1 MFLSQCLGK
10 RSKFIN
16 IAVLIF
22 GIMRWLIFIFLYIL
36 IDIYAFQA
44 VRSLSKSHWLG
55 YLYLLLS
62 LAVLFNLIY
71 HVATWDRHQGFDRPT
86 MFAFGFFLSLFV
98 PKLVLTIIMG
108 AEDVI
113 RLIVGIYG
121 RFLGSSNSFDLAS
134 RRKFLSTVA
143 LGLAAIPFASLL
155 YGMYKGKYRFRVLDY
170 DLYFDD
176 LPDAFNGYKITQIS
190 DVHSGSFDNHKKIG
204 YAVDLVNKQGG
215 DVILFTGDLVNNKAT
230 EMQGWTELFSSLKA
244 PDGVF
249 SILGN
254 HDYGDY
260 VEWYNAEEKRA
271 NLESLKKLQRNMGW
285 DLLLNEHRFLERDGQ
300 RIVLVGVENWG
311 AGFKQVGD
319 IDAAAK
325 GLSASDFKVVM
336 SHDPSYWTEKLKD
349 DPRNYQLTLSGHTHG
364 MQFGIEIPGL
374 VKWSPVQYRY
384 KNWAGIY
391 EHSKRLINVNR
402 GFGFLGYPG
411 RAGIWPEITTIRLHK
426 RTA

>member
-1 MFLSQCLGK
+1 
-10 RSKFIN
+10 
-16 IAVLIF
+16 
-22 GIMRWLIFIFLYIL
+22 MRWFIFIALYIL

-44 VRSLSKSHWLG
+44 FRSLSKNQWLG
-55 YLYLLLS
+55 YMYVLLS

-71 HVATWDRHQGFDRPT
+71 HVAAWDRHQGFDHAT
-86 MFAFGFFLSLFV
+86 MFAFGFFLTLFV
-98 PKLVLTIIMG
+98 PKLLVALFMG
-108 AEDVI
+108 AEDLI
-113 RLIVGIYG
+113 RLIVGTYD
-121 RFLGSSNSFDLAS
+121 RFLGSADHFSIPS
-134 RRKFLSTVA
+134 RRRFLSTIA
-143 LGLAAIPFASLL
+143 LGLAAVPFISLL

-176 LPDAFNGYKITQIS
+176 LPDAFDGYKITQIS
-190 DVHSGSFDNHKKIG
+190 DVHSGSFDNHKKIE
-204 YAVDLVNKQGG
+204 YAVNLVNKQGG
-215 DVILFTGDLVNNKAT
+215 DVILFTGDLVNNKAA

-244 PDGVF
+244 ADGVF

-260 VEWYNAEEKRA
+260 VEWDTEAEKKA
-271 NLESLKKLQRNMGW
+271 NLDSLKNLQRNMGW
-285 DLLLNEHRFLERDGQ
+285 VLLLNEHRFLERGGQ
-300 RIVLVGVENWG
+300 RIALVGVENWG

-319 IDAAAK
+319 IDAASK
-325 GLSASDFKVVM
+325 GLSATDFKVVM

-349 DPRNYQLTLSGHTHG
+349 DPKNYQLTLSGHTHG

-391 EHSKRLINVNR
+391 DHSKRLINVNR

-411 RAGIWPEITTIRLHK
+411 RVGIWPEITTIRLRKK
-426 RTA
+426 RA